1 MTGSSH
7 ICGLMACWY
16 SHVLDQSKPRS
27 LTFDAHVVIGFGDNN
42 DTRTCCTLLHHFRA
56 AWEPE
61 PVENAIYEVAG
72 KIVSIP
78 PDYNVGI
85 NYKVNAY
92 DFLINAEKV
101 QPSSSS
107 PPSTLAFLP
116 SSSQMALLA
125 QDVPYPAEFPT
136 VEIAGFIRCFIL
148 LQLSPT
154 DIPSGQCQ
162 AIRT

>member
-7 ICGLMACWY
+7 ICGLMACQY
-16 SHVLDQSKPRS
+16 SRVLDQSKPRS
-27 LTFDAHVVIGFGDNN
+27 LTFDTHVVVGFDNNN

-72 KIVSIP
+72 KIGSIP

-92 DFLINAEKV
+92 DFLIDAEKV

-125 QDVPYPAEFPT
+125 QDVPYPAKFPT
-136 VEIAGFIRCFIL
+136 VEIAGFVQCFIP

-154 DIPSGQCQ
+154 DIPSGRCQ
-162 AIRT
+162 AIRM